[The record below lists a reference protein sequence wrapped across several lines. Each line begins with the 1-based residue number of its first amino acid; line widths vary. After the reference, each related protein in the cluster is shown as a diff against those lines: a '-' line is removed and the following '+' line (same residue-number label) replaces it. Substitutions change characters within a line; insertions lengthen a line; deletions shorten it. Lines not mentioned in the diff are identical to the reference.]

1 MATTT
6 SEQFQFDLMKRLIY
20 KKTTTTTNGSG
31 AVTGVSVFRAV
42 FPPDT
47 DVASVPA
54 SLSSQ
59 CTLEWTAS
67 VRSAYND
74 MLSASSPP
82 VGVDR

>member
-6 SEQFQFDLMKRLIY
+6 SEQFEFDALKSLIY
-20 KKTTTTTNGSG
+20 KQTTTTTDDSG
-31 AVTGVSVFRAV
+31 AVTGVSVFRSI

-54 SLSSQ
+54 SVAAQ
-59 CTLEWTAS
+59 CTLEWTAP

-82 VGVDR
+82 AEAAP